1 MNLLY
6 FYTLR
11 ENLLASAFVFSS
23 HHINIILNHK
33 TDCTFIFI
41 FLLFNK
47 GHKLLS
53 FQGFQI
59 LFL

>member
-6 FYTLR
+6 FYTLK

-53 FQGFQI
+53 F
-59 LFL
+59 